1 MRQRIKQR
9 LRREMLAAFPRCYA
23 CNCELTEE
31 PDQPNS
37 AHLVR
42 KCLACPKH
50 VKAVRKLGQFGDD
63 KAVLVL
69 TEKAIEFLDKY
80 HNRQVWFVDGIEYD
94 CEKRA
99 ERAAQSLAKAL
110 GCRVDILSGR
120 DHKSCKLVEI
130 VRPGDDAN
138 IRDESFHRDRRRRIE
153 FSRQ

>member
-1 MRQRIKQR
+1 MRQRVKQR
-9 LRREMLAAFPRCYA
+9 LRRELLAAFPRCYA

-42 KCLACPKH
+42 KFLSCPSH
-50 VKAVRKLGQFGDD
+50 VKAVRKLGQFGDEE
-63 KAVLVL
+63 AVLVL
-69 TEKAIEFLDKY
+69 TKKAVEFLDKY
-80 HNRQVWFVDGIEYD
+80 HTRQSWFVDGIEYD
-94 CEKRA
+94 CERRA

-110 GCRVDILSGR
+110 GCRVDIMVGR
-120 DHKSCKLVEI
+120 DSRTARIVEI

-138 IRDESFHRDRRRRIE
+138 IRDDSFHRDRRRRIE